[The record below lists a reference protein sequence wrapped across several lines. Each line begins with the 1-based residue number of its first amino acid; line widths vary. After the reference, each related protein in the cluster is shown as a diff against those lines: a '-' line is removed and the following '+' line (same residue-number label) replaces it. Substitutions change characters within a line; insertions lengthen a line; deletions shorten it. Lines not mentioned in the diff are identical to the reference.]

1 MGRLAERQ
9 SEVISQASR
18 TLSRSWR
25 RVRGKRW
32 KAMRSRLGE
41 LSNRAP
47 APRRVTTT
55 AARAAVTVVAAAS
68 PPPAQAALPAIAVAP
83 PADTVG
89 TPIGAPERV
98 SEPERRS
105 LKH

>member
-9 SEVISQASR
+9 SEVISQASK
-18 TLSRSWR
+18 TLNRSWR

-41 LSNRAP
+41 LTARAP

-68 PPPAQAALPAIAVAP
+68 PAQAHSASPAIALAPAADAVA
-83 PADTVG
+83 A
-89 TPIGAPERV
+89 PIGAPERV